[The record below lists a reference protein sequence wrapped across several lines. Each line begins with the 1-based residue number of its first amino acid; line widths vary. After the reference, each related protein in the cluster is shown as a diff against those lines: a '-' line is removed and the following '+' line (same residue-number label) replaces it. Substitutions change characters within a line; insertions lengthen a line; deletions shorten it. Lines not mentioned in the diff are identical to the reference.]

1 MRISAGVHLLFEVSA
16 EKYPIPAT
24 PGCCIETRFL
34 NCFQSHSSV
43 APADQKSQ
51 LSGEEQEK
59 KISTYEEAM
68 AKIKDATGV
77 SDIQEVVQRFLS
89 QGDTH
94 KHLEQLKIDNEK
106 MLARLKEEKVC

>member
-1 MRISAGVHLLFEVSA
+1 MFEVSI
-16 EKYPIPAT
+16 EKDPSVVGLGAAMLGPFI
-24 PGCCIETRFL
+24 GTRFPNHL
-34 NCFQSHSSV
+34 ESHSSI